1 MKNLLFQWVQIS
13 VATFTPATYNYFGTR
28 NRRRVNMP
36 KNLWLI
42 VIGMVVNVTGASFL
56 WPLNTIYLHN
66 ELGKSLSVAGFVLL
80 LNSFASVFGNLIGG
94 TLYDKVGGYKSILTG
109 ILITLIALIGLC
121 IFHDWPYYVIFLT
134 IIGFG
139 SGIVFPAIYAL
150 AGAVWPE
157 GGRRTFNAV
166 YVAQNLGVAIGSA
179 LGGLIASY
187 SFNYIFIANTLMY
200 VIFFGLVLFGFKN
213 MGSDYAQSV
222 NIMTEGKPVK
232 NKSILTAI
240 LILCTGYLLCW
251 VGYVQWQTT
260 IASYTQDIGI
270 SLKQYSLLWTING
283 ALIVLGQPIVN
294 RLVNKFAKNLK
305 KQILIGLVIF
315 IGSFAVASFAGN
327 FTGFLTAMV
336 ILTIGEMFVWPA
348 VPTIASELSPKG
360 KEGFYQGLVNS
371 TATAGRMIGPLLGG
385 FLVDWYGMQLMFATF
400 MILFVVA
407 MGTTIVYDR
416 VLKREKTVYV
426 KGQAS

>member
-1 MKNLLFQWVQIS
+1 
-13 VATFTPATYNYFGTR
+13 
-28 NRRRVNMP
+28 MP